1 MWLTRQAVW
10 RQFNLFG
17 EMREEDKKIQQVE
30 TVAPSQ
36 QEQSPTQ
43 PGTVESVAPVVPAAT
58 AVRPQGTQDN
68 TVTTFDRITK
78 PRLIS
83 KPELQYDKSIP
94 KPAEIIEKQELIN
107 ARPDK
112 TIDGLTYKANTGKLY
127 DEQGREM
134 SPFAF
139 AKHVAEK
146 GQMTPEEKAAEAK
159 RERRSKIFSAIG
171 DGISALANVYFA
183 SKGAPDMYDPKTS
196 MSAKTKEYW
205 DKLNAERKADADKY
219 NNLLLSAYKADKA
232 DKDAKDKWQQQL
244 EQWKIEMGR
253 KNEAEMYKRGKDAAD
268 AKYRKE
274 KDDANRSSREKIAA
288 SQIAAADK
296 RAAADRSQKQV
307 QFNKKMQAMY
317 GGSGGGTKGKYT
329 FSLGRG
335 KGQISVNSDAV
346 NDANVKQIWDRLP
359 DDVKQQAQEYYK
371 TAKTDNGFT
380 VYARDEKGN
389 IMTDENGNM
398 IPVYKPLTKNEMLE
412 VIGANLEG
420 NPDLQN
426 DIRELAGQQ
435 VSEEDFSQ
443 YLDKGNG
450 SKETKDFSIYK
461 TDKKK

>member
-1 MWLTRQAVW
+1 MI
-10 RQFNLFG
+10 
-17 EMREEDKKIQQVE
+17 EEDKKIKQVE
-30 TVAPSQ
+30 TVAPPQ

-43 PGTVESVAPVVPAAT
+43 PGIVESAAPAAT

-68 TVTTFDRITK
+68 KGVTTFDRITK

-107 ARPDK
+107 ARPYK
-112 TIDGLTYKANTGKLY
+112 TKDGLTYKANTGKLY

-139 AKHVAEK
+139 AVHVAEK

-159 RERRSKIFSAIG
+159 RERRAKIFSAIG
-171 DGISALANVYFA
+171 DGISALANVFFA
-183 SKGAPDMYDPKTS
+183 SKGAPDMFDPKTS

-205 DKLNAERKADADKY
+205 DKLNAQRKADADKY
-219 NNLLLSAYKADKA
+219 NNILLSAYKADKA

-244 EQWKIEMGR
+244 EQWKLEMGR

-274 KDDANRSSREKIAA
+274 KDDADRSSREKIAA
-288 SQIAAADK
+288 SQI
-296 RAAADRSQKQV
+296 AAADRSQKQV

-317 GGSGGGTKGKYT
+317 GGSGGGKKGKYT

-371 TAKTDNGFT
+371 TVKTTESGIP
-380 VYARDEKGN
+380 VYARDENGN
-389 IMTDENGNM
+389 IRKDENGNM
-398 IPVYKPLTKNEMLE
+398 IPIYKPLTKNEMLE

-450 SKETKDFSIYK
+450 SKETMDFSIYK

>member
-1 MWLTRQAVW
+1 MI
-10 RQFNLFG
+10 
-17 EMREEDKKIQQVE
+17 EEDKKIKQVD
-30 TVAPSQ
+30 TVAPPQ

-43 PGTVESVAPVVPAAT
+43 PGIVESAAPAAT

-68 TVTTFDRITK
+68 KGVTTFDRITK

-107 ARPDK
+107 ARPYK
-112 TIDGLTYKANTGKLY
+112 TKDGLTYKANTGKLY

-139 AKHVAEK
+139 AVHVAEK

-159 RERRSKIFSAIG
+159 RERRAKIFSAIG
-171 DGISALANVYFA
+171 DGISALANVFFA
-183 SKGAPDMYDPKTS
+183 SKGAPDMFDPKTS

-205 DKLNAERKADADKY
+205 DKLNAQRKADADKY
-219 NNLLLSAYKADKA
+219 NNILLSAYKADKA

-244 EQWKIEMGR
+244 EQWKLEMER

-274 KDDANRSSREKIAA
+274 KDDADRSSREKIAA
-288 SQIAAADK
+288 SQIAAANK

-371 TAKTDNGFT
+371 TAKTENGEP
-380 VYARDEKGN
+380 VYARDEKGK
-389 IMTDENGNM
+389 IMKDENGKM
-398 IPVYKPLTKNEMLE
+398 IPIYKPLTKNEMLE

-450 SKETKDFSIYK
+450 SKETMDFSIYK

>member
-1 MWLTRQAVW
+1 MI
-10 RQFNLFG
+10 
-17 EMREEDKKIQQVE
+17 EEDKKIKQVE
-30 TVAPSQ
+30 TVAPPQ

-43 PGTVESVAPVVPAAT
+43 PGIVESAAPAAT

-68 TVTTFDRITK
+68 KGVTTFDRITK

-244 EQWKIEMGR
+244 EQWRIEMGR

-274 KDDANRSSREKIAA
+274 KDDADRSSRENIAA
-288 SQIAAADK
+288 SQIAAANK

-371 TAKTDNGFT
+371 TAKTNEFG
-380 VYARDEKGN
+380 VPIYARDENGN
-389 IMTDENGNM
+389 IREDENGNKVL
-398 IPVYKPLTKNEMLE
+398 VYKPLTKNEMLE

-450 SKETKDFSIYK
+450 SKETMDFSIYK

>member
-1 MWLTRQAVW
+1 MI
-10 RQFNLFG
+10 
-17 EMREEDKKIQQVE
+17 EEDKKIQQVE
-30 TVAPSQ
+30 TVAPPQ

-43 PGTVESVAPVVPAAT
+43 PGIVESAAPAAT

-68 TVTTFDRITK
+68 KGVTTFDRITK

-94 KPAEIIEKQELIN
+94 KPAEIIEKQEQIN
-107 ARPDK
+107 ARPYK

-139 AKHVAEK
+139 AMHVAEK

-159 RERRSKIFSAIG
+159 RERRAKIFSAIG
-171 DGISALANVYFA
+171 DGISALANVFFA

-219 NNLLLSAYKADKA
+219 NNILLSAYKADKA

-274 KDDANRSSREKIAA
+274 KDDADRSSREKIAA

-317 GGSGGGTKGKYT
+317 GGSGGGKKGKYT

-335 KGQISVNSDAV
+335 KGQISVDSDAV

-371 TAKTDNGFT
+371 TAKTENGFT

-389 IMTDENGNM
+389 IRKDENGNM

-420 NPDLQN
+420 NTDLQN

-450 SKETKDFSIYK
+450 SKETMDFSIYK

>member
-1 MWLTRQAVW
+1 MI
-10 RQFNLFG
+10 
-17 EMREEDKKIQQVE
+17 EEDKKIQQVE
-30 TVAPSQ
+30 TVAPPQ

-43 PGTVESVAPVVPAAT
+43 PGIVESAAPAAT

-68 TVTTFDRITK
+68 KEVTTFDRITK

-107 ARPDK
+107 ARPYK
-112 TIDGLTYKANTGKLY
+112 TIDGLTYKSNTGKLY

-139 AKHVAEK
+139 AMHVAEK

-244 EQWKIEMGR
+244 EQWRIEMGR
-253 KNEAEMYKRGKDAAD
+253 KNEEEMYKRGKDAAD

-274 KDDANRSSREKIAA
+274 KDDADRSSREKIAA

-317 GGSGGGTKGKYT
+317 GGSGGGKKGKYT

-335 KGQISVNSDAV
+335 KGQISVDSDAV

-371 TAKTDNGFT
+371 TAKTENGVP
-380 VYARDEKGN
+380 VYARDEKGK
-389 IMTDENGNM
+389 IMKDENGKM
-398 IPVYKPLTKNEMLE
+398 IPIYKPLTKNEMLE

-450 SKETKDFSIYK
+450 SKETMDFSIYK

>member
-1 MWLTRQAVW
+1 
-10 RQFNLFG
+10 
-17 EMREEDKKIQQVE
+17 MREEDKKIQQVE

-43 PGTVESVAPVVPAAT
+43 PGIVESVAP

-68 TVTTFDRITK
+68 KVTTFDRITK

-159 RERRSKIFSAIG
+159 RERRAKIFSAIG
-171 DGISALANVYFA
+171 DGISALANVFFA

-205 DKLNAERKADADKY
+205 DKLNAERKADADRY
-219 NNLLLSAYKADKA
+219 NNILLSAYKADKA

-244 EQWKIEMGR
+244 EQWRIEMGR

-274 KDDANRSSREKIAA
+274 KDDADRSSREKIAA

-371 TAKTDNGFT
+371 TAKTENGFT
-380 VYARDEKGN
+380 VYARDGKGK

-435 VSEEDFSQ
+435 VSEEDFS
-443 YLDKGNG
+443 
-450 SKETKDFSIYK
+450 IYK

>member
-1 MWLTRQAVW
+1 MI
-10 RQFNLFG
+10 
-17 EMREEDKKIQQVE
+17 EEDKKIKQVD
-30 TVAPSQ
+30 TVAPPQ

-43 PGTVESVAPVVPAAT
+43 PGIVESAALAAT

-107 ARPDK
+107 ARPYK
-112 TIDGLTYKANTGKLY
+112 TKDGLTYKANTGKLY

-139 AKHVAEK
+139 AVHVAEK

-171 DGISALANVYFA
+171 DGISALANVFFA

-205 DKLNAERKADADKY
+205 DKLNAQRKADADKY
-219 NNLLLSAYKADKA
+219 NNILLSAYKADKA

-244 EQWKIEMGR
+244 EQWKLEMER

-274 KDDANRSSREKIAA
+274 KDDADRSSRENIAA
-288 SQIAAADK
+288 SQIAAANK

-371 TAKTDNGFT
+371 TAKTENGFT
-380 VYARDEKGN
+380 VYARDGKGN